1 MVSKESRK
9 EVRVKKHMRIRN
21 RFSGT
26 AERPRLA
33 VFRSNNHMYAQ
44 IIDDTVG
51 NTLVSASTLEKEIK
65 AELTKTNNVD
75 AAAYLGTVIAKR
87 AMEKGIKEV
96 VFDRGGFIYQGKVAA
111 LAEAAREAGLEFQ
124 ERKEEYTMKHTIIDA
139 SQLEL
144 NDKVVT
150 IKRVTKTVKGG
161 RNMRFTALVVVG
173 DGNGHVGAGLG
184 KAVEIPEA
192 IRKGKEDAVKHIVEI
207 NLDENNS
214 ITHDF
219 IGKYGSANVLLQKA
233 PEGTG
238 IIAGGPARV
247 VCELAGIKNIRT
259 KSLGSNNKQNVV
271 LATISGLS
279 QIKAPEEVAKN
290 RGKSVE
296 EVLA

>member
-1 MVSKESRK
+1 
-9 EVRVKKHMRIRN
+9 MR
-21 RFSGT
+21 
-26 AERPRLA
+26 
-33 VFRSNNHMYAQ
+33 
-44 IIDDTVG
+44 
-51 NTLVSASTLEKEIK
+51 
-65 AELTKTNNVD
+65 
-75 AAAYLGTVIAKR
+75 
-87 AMEKGIKEV
+87 
-96 VFDRGGFIYQGKVAA
+96 
-111 LAEAAREAGLEFQ
+111 
-124 ERKEEYTMKHTIIDA
+124 HTIIDA

-144 NDKVVT
+144 TDKVVT

-161 RNMRFTALVVVG
+161 RNMRFTALVEVG

-192 IRKGKEDAVKHIVEI
+192 IRKGKEDAMKHIVEI
-207 NLDENNS
+207 ALNEDNS

-219 IGKYGSANVLLQKA
+219 IGKFGSASVLLKKA

-279 QIKAPEEVAKN
+279 QVKSPEEVAKM
-290 RGKSVE
+290 RGKAVDE
-296 EVLA
+296 IFA